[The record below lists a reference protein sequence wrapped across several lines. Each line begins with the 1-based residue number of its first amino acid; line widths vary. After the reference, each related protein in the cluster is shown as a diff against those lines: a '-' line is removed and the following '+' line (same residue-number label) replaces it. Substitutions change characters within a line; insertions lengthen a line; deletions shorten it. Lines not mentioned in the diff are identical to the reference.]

1 MAELSFCFF
10 KKIHLLFFNDMGNL
24 FTSVDKSIEGLLS
37 NDPSLTSLD
46 LSSESIDDEVII
58 RLVTALN
65 TNTTLTTLDL
75 SQNEIADEGVGSV
88 ATILSTNTTLTTI
101 ILSQNNFTD

>member
-1 MAELSFCFF
+1 
-10 KKIHLLFFNDMGNL
+10 MGNL

-46 LSSESIDDEVII
+46 LSSESIDDEVRI

-88 ATILSTNTTLTTI
+88 ATIFEHQYYSHHDNSLSEQLH
-101 ILSQNNFTD
+101 